1 MYTHIQVHKYIYMY
15 TLYTPPK
22 KKKTHKPYQVDTN
35 EKYQRLQNYLRKK
48 VMKAGES

>member
-15 TLYTPPK
+15 TLYTSPPK
-22 KKKTHKPYQVDTN
+22 KIHKPCQVATN